1 MQKTIGLDVHKKHIN
16 AVVIDPAG
24 NEIEREKI
32 PNSPKRL
39 DTFFMSIPKDS
50 KIALESCSCWQY
62 VFDYLEDNG
71 FTNVSLANPLKV
83 RLIATTKQKTD
94 FKDAKALAQL
104 LRVNLLPMSWA
115 APRHIRKQ
123 RQIARHR
130 EGQGRLQSQV
140 KHKIQA
146 ILTRHGIIY
155 EFSDVFGAEGTN
167 YLRSLDLPEVDR
179 YEMDQHLEL
188 IRHLGVQMRKT
199 EAQIE
204 EFVKDNPFARIIMT
218 TPGIS
223 FYSALMIVAEIGDIR
238 RFGSV
243 RKLTS
248 FAGLNPSVSQSGD
261 RCYTGHISKQGDRHL
276 RWILVQCANVAV
288 MHDKTLAKIYHR
300 IKKKRGH
307 NIAITA
313 TARKMLTYIYTML
326 TNNITYQA
334 LQIHK
339 AS

>member
-1 MQKTIGLDVHKKHIN
+1 
-16 AVVIDPAG
+16 
-24 NEIEREKI
+24 
-32 PNSPKRL
+32 
-39 DTFFMSIPKDS
+39 
-50 KIALESCSCWQY
+50 
-62 VFDYLEDNG
+62 
-71 FTNVSLANPLKV
+71 
-83 RLIATTKQKTD
+83 
-94 FKDAKALAQL
+94 
-104 LRVNLLPMSWA
+104 MSWA

-140 KHKIQA
+140 KHKVQS

-155 EFSDVFGAEGTN
+155 EFSDVFGVEGIN
-167 YLRSLDLPEVDR
+167 YLMSLDLPEVDR

-188 IRHLGVQMRKT
+188 IRHLGVQMKKT
-199 EAQIE
+199 ESHIE
-204 EFVKDNPFARIIMT
+204 EFVKDNPFARLIMT
-218 TPGIS
+218 VPGIS
-223 FYSALMIVAEIGDIR
+223 YYSALMIVAEIGDIR
-238 RFGSV
+238 RFSSV

-261 RCYTGHISKQGDRHL
+261 KCYTGHISKQGDKHL
-276 RWILVQCANVAV
+276 RWILIQCANVAV
-288 MHDKTLAKIYHR
+288 LHDKTLAKIYHR
-300 IKKKRGH
+300 IQKKRGH